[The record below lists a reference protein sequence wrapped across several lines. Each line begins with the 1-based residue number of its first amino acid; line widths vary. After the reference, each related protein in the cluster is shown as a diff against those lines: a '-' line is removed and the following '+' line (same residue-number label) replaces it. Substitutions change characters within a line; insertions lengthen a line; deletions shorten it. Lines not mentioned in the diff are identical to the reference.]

1 MHASAKRA
9 HGRMRAASA
18 RREAILRKVSEG
30 RNSHSSVSWVRL
42 RDDRQRTSIRRV
54 KDIAASRAWSSE
66 MMSEPVKKSRLRS
79 SGTRGWP
86 TSCWRTCSA
95 RDRQS
100 AWQIASTARL
110 QRFALVGVCGT
121 YTLGSSTSLICSL

>member
-9 HGRMRAASA
+9 HARSECAA
-18 RREAILRKVSEG
+18 G
-30 RNSHSSVSWVRL
+30 SHSPKSFRGPEFAFVCELGSVARS
-42 RDDRQRTSIRRV
+42 QRITGSGPQSDV

-110 QRFALVGVCGT
+110 QRFALVGPK
-121 YTLGSSTSLICSL
+121 LGV